1 MLGFSLQKLIA
12 LAAVVALAW
21 YGLRWL
27 SRYQQVRRDRE
38 KDRLDRARR
47 TPPEPA
53 GEDLEQC
60 PRCGAFVP
68 AGAPHECA

>member
-12 LAAVVALAW
+12 LAAVIALVW

-27 SRYQQVRRDRE
+27 SRYQQVRQDRERDR
-38 KDRLDRARR
+38 LARARR
-47 TPPEPA
+47 AMPERA
-53 GEDLEQC
+53 GEDLVPC

-68 AGAPHECA
+68 AGSPHECA